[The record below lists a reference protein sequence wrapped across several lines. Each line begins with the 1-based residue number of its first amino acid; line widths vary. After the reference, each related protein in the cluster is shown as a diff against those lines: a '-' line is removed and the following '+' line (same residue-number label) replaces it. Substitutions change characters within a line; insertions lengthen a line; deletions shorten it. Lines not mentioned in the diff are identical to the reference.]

1 MKLHVTNSLRMTTKT
16 LIELLNAFDP
26 SSTRPVFL
34 AFEGTPDAPT
44 GAVYRISLTAG
55 TTVNSTRIMLYAK
68 ATPKRVRLPRVKP
81 NPPTAVSVEAP
92 KPAKAELVGKAEPT
106 EEVGP
111 VELPNVKV
119 IANHAFYGLCDPS
132 NNPRCEI
139 CGEYEDNPVHRTGRV
154 YNHAFYVSPD
164 ISPVSS
170 TYNPLA
176 RCEICG
182 EYEDSPVHRMNELSV
197 ERIAPRDDTTD
208 IF

>member
-1 MKLHVTNSLRMTTKT
+1 MTTKT

-119 IANHAFYGLCDPS
+119 IANHKFYQLVDPGHP
-132 NNPRCEI
+132 NPC
-139 CGEYEDNPVHRTGRV
+139 
-154 YNHAFYVSPD
+154 
-164 ISPVSS
+164 
-170 TYNPLA
+170 
-176 RCEICG
+176 CEICG
-182 EYEDSPVHRMNELSV
+182 EYEDSPVHRMNERSV